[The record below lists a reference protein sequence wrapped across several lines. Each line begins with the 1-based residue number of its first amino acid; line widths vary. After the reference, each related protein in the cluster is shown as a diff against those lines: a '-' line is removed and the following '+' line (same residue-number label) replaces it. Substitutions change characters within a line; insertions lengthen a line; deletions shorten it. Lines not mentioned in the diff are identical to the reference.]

1 MFEFK
6 VLGSNRENI
15 ENLTEQLR
23 KKGYAEKYR
32 KDILPIYEIGI
43 VFDPESRNI
52 VRWEVQ
58 EPEKLGMGESYE
70 KYCIIIINQ

>member
-32 KDILPIYEIGI
+32 KDNLPIYEIGI

-58 EPEKLGMGESYE
+58 EPEKLVVGE
-70 KYCIIIINQ
+70 